1 MTMRT
6 QLVDQTG
13 NFLMREY
20 GDEVAQEYEERFL
33 AEDLGSPFGEPQI
46 EDMPNNVNFN
56 AGVEYINQVV
66 SYDRITFWGYLMDMI
81 KSGT

>member
-13 NFLMREY
+13 NLLMREY